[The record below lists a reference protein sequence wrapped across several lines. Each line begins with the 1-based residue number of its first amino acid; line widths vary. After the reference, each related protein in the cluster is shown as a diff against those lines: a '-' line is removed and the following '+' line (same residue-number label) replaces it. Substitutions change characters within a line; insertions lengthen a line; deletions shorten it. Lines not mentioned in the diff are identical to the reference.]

1 MVEKVRA
8 HTDTYRSWRESVSR
22 FGRRTI
28 IPAIISASAALTA
41 PDILDAYNKDPQQV
55 HMDICDFAGVPTER
69 AVQQPIG
76 MIHNEHIGVD
86 PSTYLPGLLELKYHN
101 TENDTWSLYNVVVP
115 NVVANG
121 SDVNAEMYGATVEA
135 SVTNV
140 TNGDTLF
147 TLQYEPMDEWRCV
160 DGILETGNGAHF
172 QVHGVIPFDRPE
184 VHMSIVPNDDS
195 STIES
200 ASLGNFFGAI
210 KNVDR
215 LTLEDG
221 KTIYA
226 EDYPQPSDGNF
237 QLGDFYSVPVPPA
250 SHIVYGNDDTDMQ
263 QWQRFTHADTL
274 EIEVRSRHWRPE
286 FGDDAL
292 DNWIEMQR
300 VWQSFDEVDASGN
313 QIYPVWSFGYT
324 RDQVQR
330 NKASV

>member
-8 HTDTYRSWRESVSR
+8 QSDVRPSWRESVSALSR
-22 FGRRTI
+22 KVIAPSVIT
-28 IPAIISASAALTA
+28 ASALFVPPLVEVYAEEPHT
-41 PDILDAYNKDPQQV
+41 V
-55 HMDICDFAGVPTER
+55 HMELCNIVDLPTER
-69 AVQQPIG
+69 AEQPRIE
-76 MIHNEHIGVD
+76 MIHNQHIGVD

-101 TENDTWSLYNVVVP
+101 PENDTWNLYNVVVP

-135 SVTNV
+135 SVTNA

-172 QVHGVIPFDRPE
+172 QVNGIIPAGKAE
-184 VHMSIVPNDDS
+184 VHMSIVPNEDS
-195 STIES
+195 TTIER

-215 LTLEDG
+215 ITLEDG
-221 KTIYA
+221 ETIYA

-237 QLGDFYSVPVPPA
+237 QLGDFYTVPVPPA
-250 SHIVYGNDDTDMQ
+250 SHIVFGNDDADMQ

-286 FGDDAL
+286 FGDDVL

-300 VWQSFDEVDASGN
+300 VWQNFGEVDAYGN

-324 RDQVQR
+324 SDHVEK